1 LQKPAQRASI
11 CPDRQTDRKKMLP
24 RASSPNKTK
33 QKSKN
38 PKKTG
43 KTIQN
48 K

>member
-1 LQKPAQRASI
+1 
-11 CPDRQTDRKKMLP
+11 MLP

-38 PKKTG
+38 PKIQKKSG
-43 KTIQN
+43 KKI